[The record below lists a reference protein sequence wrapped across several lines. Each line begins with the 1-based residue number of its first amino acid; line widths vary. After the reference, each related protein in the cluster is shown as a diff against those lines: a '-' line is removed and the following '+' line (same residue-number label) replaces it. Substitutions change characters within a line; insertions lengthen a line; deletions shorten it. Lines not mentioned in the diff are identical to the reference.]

1 MRILVV
7 SDTHGDYRSL
17 VTVLGLLGRSVQA
30 LLHLGD
36 GAADV
41 AAAARCGVPMPP
53 AYGVRGNV
61 DNDASVP
68 LVRSF
73 DAEGRI
79 VIVAH
84 GHRYPLG
91 DGVSCLFHAAR
102 EAGARAFFFGHTHVP
117 DYVEHGGIL
126 VLNPGSL
133 ARPRGP
139 WGPSFAVVEAAPS
152 SAFLDVKFF
161 ELLGTAA
168 NPRLRSIHIQSR

>member
-17 VTVLGLLGRSVQA
+17 ATVLRLLGRSVQA

-36 GAADV
+36 GSADIM
-41 AAAARCGVPMPP
+41 AAARCGVPMPP
-53 AYGVRGNV
+53 AYGVRGNM

-68 LVRSF
+68 LIRTF
-73 DAEGRI
+73 DAEGRK
-79 VIVAH
+79 VLAAH

-91 DGVSCLFHAAR
+91 DGVSCLFSAAR
-102 EAGARAFFFGHTHVP
+102 DAGAKAFFFGHTHIP
-117 DYVEHGGIL
+117 DHQEHGGIT

-133 ARPRGP
+133 SRPRGP
-139 WGPSFAVVEAAPS
+139 WGPSFAIVESVPS

-161 ELLGTAA
+161 ELLGTPA
-168 NPRLRSIHIQSR
+168 NPRLRAIRFPSR